1 MLTPNQNSFLI
12 FLPAKDFNE
21 EEYLTVRKLILKAG
35 KNVFITSDD
44 HTSCSGSK
52 GMKVKSDTSFSNIN
66 TQNFAGIILIGGKG
80 TRTYGNNIYLHKIL
94 NNFYQSGKI
103 IAAICSA
110 PIILLKAGIL
120 KNKSATCNPDDK
132 MELIN
137 SGIDYKDRNVVI
149 DGNVITA
156 DGPKSA
162 VQFTEAVLHLLKQ
175 KMKTVL

>member
-1 MLTPNQNSFLI
+1 MITPNQNSFLI

-80 TRTYGNNIYLHKIL
+80 TRPYWTNFQLHNIL
-94 NNFYQSGKI
+94 NNFHNSGRI
-103 IAAICSA
+103 ISAICSA
-110 PIILLKAGIL
+110 PVILSKAGIL

-137 SGIDYKDRNVVI
+137 SGIDYNDRNVVI
-149 DGNVITA
+149 DGNVVTA

-175 KMKTVL
+175 KMKSTL

>member
-1 MLTPNQNSFLI
+1 MITPNQNSFLI

-21 EEYLTVRKLILKAG
+21 EEYLTVRKLILIAG

-52 GMKVKSDTSFSNIN
+52 GMKVKSDTNFSNVN
-66 TQNFAGIILIGGKG
+66 TNNFAGIVLIGGNG
-80 TRTYGNNIYLHKIL
+80 SRNYWNNVELHSIVKSFF
-94 NNFYQSGKI
+94 NSEKI

-110 PIILLKAGIL
+110 PVILAKSGIL
-120 KNKSATCNPDDK
+120 KNKSATCNPDEK